1 MASRH
6 FLEYNVLVN
15 SRRMAIEVIDDDMAA
30 VLRQK
35 TGAQRLAIVDA
46 LYDAAWRLIEC
57 NVQTRHPEWS
67 DQQVR
72 RAVAQR
78 IAGAAD

>member
-1 MASRH
+1 VSSRH
-6 FLEYNVLVN
+6 LTPD
-15 SRRMAIEVIDDDMAA
+15 VIDDDMAA

-57 NVQTRHPEWS
+57 NVQTRHPEWT

-72 RAVAQR
+72 QAVAQR